1 MKKSLKGSESD
12 HPSAHLEEKDKFK
25 ILIVDD
31 VSENLFALNA
41 LLQRDDVIIIK
52 ALSGYLALELM
63 MLHDFCLTFID
74 VQMPEMNGFELAELM
89 RGSNKTKNIPI
100 IFVTAT
106 AKDQGFSFKGYESGA
121 VDFLLK
127 PLDPFAVKSKVNIF
141 VEIFDQK
148 MELKN
153 QLKTITRLNADLNLS
168 KEEAEKA
175 NSSKTQF
182 LANMSH
188 EIRTPLGAILG
199 FLDLLKNPVCTV
211 EEKANYIIIVERNSQ
226 QLLSLINDI
235 LDLSKVEAGKMTIE
249 DIQFSLTEML
259 QDIKCLMTFKAKEK
273 GIDFHFKSDS
283 EIPEF
288 INSDPV
294 KLRQIITNIVGNAVK
309 FTEKGGVNLSVS
321 FTDPILKII
330 IKDTG
335 VGISK
340 DQVSKL
346 FQPFTQ
352 ADPSTTRKFGGTG
365 LGLILSRRLAEALG
379 GKLEL
384 LESHNSQGST
394 FEIEV
399 KTTSVLSTKDSAVNP
414 RKLIKTQSQNIN
426 KIGMNLCSLKVLL
439 VEDSLDNQMLIT
451 TYLRKEGADV
461 KTASDGQLGLT
472 AALAED
478 FDVVLMDIQ
487 MPVLDGHGA
496 TKKLREA
503 NYSKPIIALTAH
515 AMKEERIKGLASG
528 FTDFL
533 TKPIQRNLLIEIL
546 SQYVPI
552 TTAAEEASRINQ
564 IIR

>member
-1 MKKSLKGSESD
+1 MTG
-12 HPSAHLEEKDKFK
+12 DKFK

-41 LLQRDDVIIIK
+41 LLQRDDVIILK

-63 MLHDFCLTFID
+63 MKHDFCLTFID

-106 AKDQGFSFKGYESGA
+106 AKEQGFSFKGYESGA

-127 PLDPFAVKSKVNIF
+127 PLDPFAVKSKMNIF
-141 VEIFDQK
+141 VEIFHQK

-153 QLKTITRLNADLNLS
+153 QLETITRLVGDLNHS

-211 EEKANYIIIVERNSQ
+211 EEKENYIVIVERNSQ

-235 LDLSKVEAGKMTIE
+235 LDLSKVEAGKMSIE
-249 DIQFSLTEML
+249 KINFSLNEML
-259 QDIKCLMTFKAKEK
+259 QDLTSLMTFKAKEK
-273 GIDFHFKSDS
+273 GIEFHLKTDTL
-283 EIPEF
+283 IPEF
-288 INSDPV
+288 VASDPV
-294 KLRQIITNIVGNAVK
+294 RVRQIISNIAGNAVK
-309 FTEKGGVNLSVS
+309 FTEKGCVELRVS
-321 FTDPILKII
+321 FTEPILKLT

-335 VGISK
+335 AGISK
-340 DQVSKL
+340 DQVCKL
-346 FQPFTQ
+346 FQPFAQ
-352 ADPSTTRKFGGTG
+352 ADSSTTRKFGGTG
-365 LGLILSRRLAEALG
+365 LGLILSRRLAEALD
-379 GKLEL
+379 GKLDL
-384 LESHNSQGST
+384 LESKDGQGST
-394 FEIEV
+394 FLIEL
-399 KTTSVLSTKDSAVNP
+399 KTPAALEAKVSELSQRNVLKPIPHGLSKNG
-414 RKLIKTQSQNIN
+414 QSLNHLN
-426 KIGMNLCSLKVLL
+426 VLL

-451 TYLRKEGADV
+451 TYLRKEGATV
-461 KTASDGQLGLT
+461 TTALDGCKGV
-472 AALAED
+472 AEALRGN

-487 MPVLDGHGA
+487 MPVLDGHEA
-496 TKKLREA
+496 TKKLRQA
-503 NYSKPIIALTAH
+503 NYLKPIIALTAH
-515 AMKEERIKGLASG
+515 AMKEERVKGLASG

-533 TKPIQRNLLIEIL
+533 TKPIQRTLLLEVLSRYIPSIE
-546 SQYVPI
+546 SPAAKDKRI
-552 TTAAEEASRINQ
+552 TKLL
-564 IIR
+564 